1 MTVERLDWQTAARDG
16 ATVVYGVLIAGLPYL
31 LVGDRVTVSSVA
43 WTDTADP
50 AWHVGTSP
58 TTRPWLKLD
67 DLVIEERI
75 RPLDGGIDVSSITLR
90 LADIDGG
97 VTAVL
102 GARDALTVSTLAD
115 NISASSTTVLVR
127 SVAAAPSS
135 GVAHIGRER
144 ITYTGKATGPARL
157 TGCTRGTAGTK
168 ARRHQLVQGQAP
180 QRVYFGDALPFTLG
194 RRVTV
199 WALRLTGTEAT
210 DPTLIYDGRVGQGTR
225 MGDRGA
231 AWEIPVDHA
240 SKALA
245 EETRPT
251 EVLVYGFGHYSSTS
265 ATADLETV
273 PDAAAYTLLCAGWAV
288 PGSTGAYIAL
298 STQEGD
304 GWTANA
310 EVFRE
315 RWNNAARAAMTGTG
329 WEIQIGDDGRPF
341 VDVRTNSPPAPA
353 GRRLTVS
360 YGWAIPGENAHPAD
374 RASTL
379 QEARCYL
386 APFPEAC
393 VWMVDRVHLDAS
405 DAAVIPSAPTPG
417 GSGVFAQWGL
427 EMERDN
433 GVLDK
438 ATLRVTI
445 GGVTGNVLGGVIP
458 MDLTGTPVP
467 GSPGTSLYG
476 AEVLITKPTRAALRL
491 SVQNTERA
499 TGWWD
504 AVRYGV
510 LQSLDDLRG
519 LDHLADSV
527 EWERVGAVARG
538 QQPWSPQ
545 RRYWITPESAPMSV
559 LRDEAALSGLMLCTW
574 RGRISVAR
582 VREPSATETVTR
594 TITQADLR
602 QKQHPTM
609 REVRDGIISSV
620 KIRLPPYGDDDWI
633 RVIDATAVTESGA
646 GAEITTRL
654 ARGATAGDG
663 FNAINRDP
671 GLRTAMETTVLN
683 LIAPWTRPYRLV
695 TVPTDLRAVDV
706 EVGDVIALDEWLLP
720 SGAGTRGISG
730 RGVVV
735 GHRRDYVAGRVD
747 LHLRVSAAL
756 AGWAPAYAVDSIA
769 GDELTLDDPYPTS
782 GAGFAP
788 EYTAAGAQR
797 DDLGLEYLAAGDKVR
812 LVEVGNRTPYAPQA
826 FTVVSVDASLRR
838 VTLSSPPG
846 GTWATLAT
854 SSYGKVLLIPETHAN
869 SLATQRQY
877 VYVADGSTV
886 VLSTGDPARSWA

>member
-1 MTVERLDWQTAARDG
+1 MLP
-16 ATVVYGVLIAGLPYL
+16 ATV
-31 LVGDRVTVSSVA
+31 
-43 WTDTADP
+43 
-50 AWHVGTSP
+50 
-58 TTRPWLKLD
+58 K
-67 DLVIEERI
+67 
-75 RPLDGGIDVSSITLR
+75 
-90 LADIDGG
+90 
-97 VTAVL
+97 
-102 GARDALTVSTLAD
+102 
-115 NISASSTTVLVR
+115 
-127 SVAAAPSS
+127 
-135 GVAHIGRER
+135 
-144 ITYTGKATGPARL
+144 
-157 TGCTRGTAGTK
+157 
-168 ARRHQLVQGQAP
+168 
-180 QRVYFGDALPFTLG
+180 F
-194 RRVTV
+194 
-199 WALRLTGTEAT
+199 
-210 DPTLIYDGRVGQGTR
+210 DGRVLYLTEDQ
-225 MGDRGA
+225 
-231 AWEIPVDHA
+231 EQL
-240 SKALA
+240 KA
-245 EETRPT
+245 
-251 EVLVYGFGHYSSTS
+251 
-265 ATADLETV
+265 
-273 PDAAAYTLLCAGWAV
+273 
-288 PGSTGAYIAL
+288 
-298 STQEGD
+298 Q
-304 GWTANA
+304 
-310 EVFRE
+310 
-315 RWNNAARAAMTGTG
+315 
-329 WEIQIGDDGRPF
+329 
-341 VDVRTNSPPAPA
+341 
-353 GRRLTVS
+353 
-360 YGWAIPGENAHPAD
+360 
-374 RASTL
+374 
-379 QEARCYL
+379 
-386 APFPEAC
+386 
-393 VWMVDRVHLDAS
+393 
-405 DAAVIPSAPTPG
+405 
-417 GSGVFAQWGL
+417 
-427 EMERDN
+427 
-433 GVLDK
+433 
-438 ATLRVTI
+438 
-445 GGVTGNVLGGVIP
+445 
-458 MDLTGTPVP
+458 
-467 GSPGTSLYG
+467 LYG

-504 AVRYGV
+504 AIRYGV

-869 SLATQRQY
+869 SLVSQRQY

-886 VLSTGDPARSWA
+886 VLSTGDPARSWS